1 MSATLT
7 SFPAVTVVSALV
19 PVFLPTLTLVTPL
32 TPLSAACTFLE
43 HPDAHRNPVT
53 ARTVVFSSAAT
64 TSAWVLVVVTTG
76 AAMAPVVK
84 AAKAAIIA
92 IVVFMFSLVA
102 RMLNYSSAD
111 RNKPHLSG
119 VPRFFLAIRNNA
131 CAYPGEGKLGI
142 IRKTYSQSV
151 HLVSSEFKLARSVTW

>member
-7 SFPAVTVVSALV
+7 SLPAVTVVSALV

-53 ARTVVFSSAAT
+53 AKTVVFSSAAT
-64 TSAWVLVVVTTG
+64 TSAWVVVVVTTG
-76 AAMAPVVK
+76 AATAPAVK
-84 AAKAAIIA
+84 AAKAAIIV

-102 RMLNYSSAD
+102 RMLNYPRQPALKHIYPACPVFFSD
-111 RNKPHLSG
+111 PEQCLSLPWRRG
-119 VPRFFLAIRNNA
+119 IVDYQENLFTKCSPRQF
-131 CAYPGEGKLGI
+131 
-142 IRKTYSQSV
+142 
-151 HLVSSEFKLARSVTW
+151 

>member
-7 SFPAVTVVSALV
+7 PFPAVTVVSALV

-53 ARTVVFSSAAT
+53 AKTVVFSSAAT
-64 TSAWVLVVVTTG
+64 TSAWVVVVVTTG
-76 AAMAPVVK
+76 AATAPAVK
-84 AAKAAIIA
+84 AAKAAIIV

-102 RMLNYSSAD
+102 RMLDYSSTA
-111 RNKPHLSG
+111 RTKTHLSG
-119 VPRFFLAIRNNA
+119 VPSFF
-131 CAYPGEGKLGI
+131 
-142 IRKTYSQSV
+142 
-151 HLVSSEFKLARSVTW
+151 

>member
-53 ARTVVFSSAAT
+53 AKTVVFSSAAT
-64 TSAWVLVVVTTG
+64 TSAWVVVVVTTG
-76 AAMAPVVK
+76 AATAPAVK
-84 AAKAAIIA
+84 AAKAAIIV
-92 IVVFMFSLVA
+92 IVVFMFPLMTLLILLMMMIDDCGE
-102 RMLNYSSAD
+102 RHD
-111 RNKPHLSG
+111 RGGHSKH
-119 VPRFFLAIRNNA
+119 
-131 CAYPGEGKLGI
+131 
-142 IRKTYSQSV
+142 KTAKFGNQ
-151 HLVSSEFKLARSVTW
+151 K

>member
-53 ARTVVFSSAAT
+53 AKTVVFSSAAT
-64 TSAWVLVVVTTG
+64 TSAWVVVVVTTG
-76 AAMAPVVK
+76 AAMAPEVK

-102 RMLNYSSAD
+102 RMLNYPSSD
-111 RNKPHLSG
+111 RTKPHLFG
-119 VPRFFLAIRNNA
+119 VPRFFLAIRTNA
-131 CAYPGEGKLGI
+131 
-142 IRKTYSQSV
+142 
-151 HLVSSEFKLARSVTW
+151 